1 MTTGLAFTTPAAAPR
16 WRRWLVLSPVAR
28 IAWFVVAYA
37 VLTIVGQRLIALAGW
52 NKAAAPSLDHALAT
66 LFFQLV
72 PAVIAYLLVVRLIEK
87 RRVAELAVRDIL
99 RFGGSGLVLGAGL
112 FTFVIGVLALAG
124 AYHVTGV
131 DTHVDWLPGVLVA
144 GIGAG
149 IGEEILIRG
158 VLFRVVEEGLGT
170 WWALAISAAVFGLA
184 HMLNPNATAWS
195 TFAIM
200 LEAGVLL
207 ALVYHVTRTLWASI
221 GLHAAWNVSEGTL
234 YGVPVSGT
242 EPHGFLVSN
251 LVGPQWLTGGGF
263 GAEASVVAVATCLA
277 AALVLLGFALRSD
290 SIVPPFWR
298 RGITGHA

>member
-1 MTTGLAFTTPAAAPR
+1 MTPDLAFTTPTSAPR
-16 WRRWLVLSPVAR
+16 WRRWLVLSPAAR
-28 IAWFVVAYA
+28 IVWFIVAYA
-37 VLTIVGQRLIALAGW
+37 ALTIIGQRTLALAGW
-52 NKAAAPSLDHALAT
+52 DKAAASPLDRALAKM
-66 LFFQLV
+66 FFQLV
-72 PAVIAYLLVVRLIEK
+72 PAVLAYLLLVKIIER
-87 RRVAELAVRDIL
+87 RRVAELAARDAP
-99 RFGGSGLVLGAGL
+99 RFGVSGLILGAGL

-124 AYHVTGV
+124 AYHVTGT
-131 DTHVDWLPGVLVA
+131 DPHVDWLPGVLVA

-184 HMLNPNATAWS
+184 HGLNPHATAWS
-195 TFAIM
+195 TLAIV

-234 YGVPVSGT
+234 FGVSVSGT

-251 LVGPQWLTGGGF
+251 LTGPEWLTGGGF

-277 AALVLLGFALRSD
+277 AALVLLGFAFRSD

-298 RGITGHA
+298 RRIIRRA